1 MGHEEVA
8 ESMKKL
14 VKKKRKR
21 REENVRDL
29 PIFSNIERLVLGQV
43 GLVSYY
49 RVEFWEVNYDGWPPV
64 V

>member
-29 PIFSNIERLVLGQV
+29 PIFSNIERLVLGQI
-43 GLVSYY
+43 GLVL
-49 RVEFWEVNYDGWPPV
+49 
-64 V
+64 

>member
-1 MGHEEVA
+1 MGHEEVV

-14 VKKKRKR
+14 VKKKRNR

-43 GLVSYY
+43 GLVL
-49 RVEFWEVNYDGWPPV
+49 
-64 V
+64 